1 MKTTLLILGILLG
14 AGGVLLWQW
23 MKPPADDPY
32 FFLTPKPTIIN
43 DQYYSVEKPI
53 KLDKAGECVSFI
65 FWKVPQPTPKLL
77 YLFPTNKTSPKIS
90 IRMSGFRN
98 NEEFWQSG
106 ILTEW
111 YDGSETWRG
120 IKRKDDRPFLEVT
133 IAKID
138 SNLRE
143 TVVYKKALSALRL
156 YAIRNKEQLFD
167 IREVDGPYGQYKVT
181 IKVLVDMPELSKG
194 LDFFIDIRQYGIK

>member
-1 MKTTLLILGILLG
+1 MRAILLILGILLG

-77 YLFPTNKTSPKIS
+77 YLFPANKPSPKIR
-90 IRMSGFRN
+90 IRMSGFKN

-111 YDGSETWRG
+111 RDGRGTWEG
-120 IKRKDDRPFLEVT
+120 IKRKDNQPFLEVT

-138 SNLRE
+138 SDLRE
-143 TVVYKKALSALRL
+143 TVVYKEALSALHF
-156 YAIRNKEQLFD
+156 YAVFDEGVLFD
-167 IREVDGPYGQYKVT
+167 VREVNDPYGQYKVT
-181 IKVLVDMPELSKG
+181 MKVLEDMPELSKG